1 MVSHTHT
8 HTHTHTNAYTI
19 YIYVCVDTLSI
30 CFLDVDI
37 TYVIDLLGLL
47 IPTQILQ
54 IILQYHMYQ
63 FIPLHSCIYLKKI
76 SIKINVKTD
85 EGNHRIEIGH

>member
-1 MVSHTHT
+1 M
-8 HTHTHTNAYTI
+8 
-19 YIYVCVDTLSI
+19 CVWIRCRYAFSI
-30 CFLDVDI
+30 LDVDI

-47 IPTQILQ
+47 IPTQRLQ

-63 FIPLHSCIYLKKI
+63 FSPLHSCIYLKKI